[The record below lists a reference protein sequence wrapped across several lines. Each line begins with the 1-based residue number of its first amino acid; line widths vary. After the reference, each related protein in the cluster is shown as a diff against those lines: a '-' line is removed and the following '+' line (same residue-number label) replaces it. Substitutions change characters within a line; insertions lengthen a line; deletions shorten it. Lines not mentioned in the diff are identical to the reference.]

1 MVALEEDARVAKEGQ
16 RILLTP
22 RNPHCG
28 HRNDCDGT
36 RMLSSQYQPRYPAIQ
51 AKASSISE
59 AVSDNTNEV
68 SNLPPQAL
76 PGPYSG
82 LPTIALLPR
91 IPKCASVGYLT
102 RFGMGEI
109 WRQAWLCLV

>member
-1 MVALEEDARVAKEGQ
+1 MAKEGQ

-68 SNLPPQAL
+68 SNLRHCLGRTADCQQLHCFQESPNAQAL
-76 PGPYSG
+76 D
-82 LPTIALLPR
+82 I
-91 IPKCASVGYLT
+91 
-102 RFGMGEI
+102 
-109 WRQAWLCLV
+109 